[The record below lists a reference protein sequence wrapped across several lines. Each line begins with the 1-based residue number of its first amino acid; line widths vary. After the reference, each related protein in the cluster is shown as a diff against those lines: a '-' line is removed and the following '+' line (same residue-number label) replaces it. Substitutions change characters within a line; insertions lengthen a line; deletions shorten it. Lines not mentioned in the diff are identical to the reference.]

1 MDKEE
6 QPLESSTRTFDTT
19 RGKITYAELS
29 DLIAPKLLSLLDD
42 INDGKYRE
50 LPFDEELILN
60 FHKRMIGDIMPEIA
74 GIWRKVLVGVGNWIP
89 PEPHEVP
96 MKIREYVQNVQT
108 RLQNSDTV
116 DLQIETL
123 AYAEGEF
130 LHIHPF
136 QDFNGRTVRI
146 ILAELLGRFNLPPVD
161 VYVERNTPEFKK
173 YQNALA
179 EYDNG
184 RPIELIE
191 FWQSRF
197 SHSWK

>member
-6 QPLESSTRTFDTT
+6 QPVESTTRTFDTT
-19 RGKITYAELS
+19 KGRITYTELS

-42 INDGKYRE
+42 VNDGKYRE
-50 LPFDEELILN
+50 HPFDEELILN

-74 GIWRKVLVGVGNWIP
+74 GVWRKVLVGVGNWIP

-96 MKIREYVQNVQT
+96 VKMREYVQNVQT

-116 DLQIETL
+116 ELQIETL

-136 QDFNGRTVRI
+136 QDFNGRTIRI

-161 VYVERNTPEFKK
+161 VYVKRNTSEFKE

-184 RPIELIE
+184 RLIELIE
-191 FWQSRF
+191 FWKNRLSQ
-197 SHSWK
+197 SWK